1 MKSKEL
7 KSGREAARKE
17 LIKSEVMTFRLP
29 SDELEKLYDL
39 ADEMNVRVTVMIRD
53 WILERLN
60 TEKTKPNK
68 RNVPPDLELSEVK
81 RRLAIIEEVLF
92 VPKRKSTQGVRES
105 KSGYAASNRAKN
117 KAKKTK

>member
-7 KSGREAARKE
+7 MSGREAARKE

-60 TEKTKPNK
+60 TEKKKPNK
-68 RNVPPDLELSEVK
+68 RNVPPDLELIEVK

-92 VPKRKSTQGVRES
+92 VPKRKSTQGVREP